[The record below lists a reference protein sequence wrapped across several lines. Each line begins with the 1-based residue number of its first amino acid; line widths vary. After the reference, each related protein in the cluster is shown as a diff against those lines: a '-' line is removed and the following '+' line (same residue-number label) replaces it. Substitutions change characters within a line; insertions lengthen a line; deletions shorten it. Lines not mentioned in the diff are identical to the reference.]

1 MRLFILVATLLGFT
15 MAARADIG
23 GTVELK
29 RETVQSWKATFCF
42 DESVD
47 ALGFARP
54 VADLR
59 QKSWAAGEMG
69 FKLVH
74 AGKVSHLERADGK
87 PFNCASVA
95 ITTNTMIPQ
104 KDYMPFSSFSDGG
117 VSVFTGYLTGQVLRH
132 GAWEDYDLR
141 ASYQGLDGDRV
152 ITRSP
157 AVLTQQFVYFG
168 PREPK
173 EIPGATLVIDPLIPA
188 SARLGV
194 LSTLPR
200 GNKLLSDL
208 FGFTPSEAYLV
219 YMAAGELETSPSDQ
233 TKAGTLPYQILFTMK
248 GKGSARWADSDPL
261 YFPRFTMH
269 EVLHIWQRDIW
280 GDWLGEDHPW
290 VHEGGAEALA
300 YELMDRA
307 KAYKAGQLDALWATV
322 SNKCRN
328 LLAETSVH
336 DAPAKG
342 RFDAVYQ
349 CGAIIN
355 RLVGAALNPDAP
367 GDGMIRFWQTMAAGS
382 RAGLPEAGSE
392 QLYFDTMQ
400 ALGFGADARAALVRF
415 LEEKPANPDAAL
427 KALKAALTLAADAP
441 VS

>member
-1 MRLFILVATLLGFT
+1 MRIFIFVATLLGVT
-15 MAARADIG
+15 MAAHADIG
-23 GTVELK
+23 GTFELK
-29 RETVQSWKATFCF
+29 REAAQSWKASFCL

-59 QKSWAAGEMG
+59 EKSWAAGEPG
-69 FKLVH
+69 FNLVH
-74 AGKVSHLERADGK
+74 TGKVSHLERSDKK
-87 PFNCASVA
+87 PFTCASVA
-95 ITTNTMIPQ
+95 ISTNTMIPK
-104 KDYMPFSSFSDGG
+104 KDYMPFSGFSDGG
-117 VSVFTGYLTGQVLRH
+117 VSVFTGYLTGQVLRN
-132 GAWEDYDLR
+132 GAWESYDLR
-141 ASYQGLDGDRV
+141 ASYRGLEGDRV

-157 AVLTQQFVYFG
+157 GVLADQFVYFG
-168 PREPK
+168 PMEPK
-173 EIPGATLVIDPLIPA
+173 EVSGARLVIDPMIPA

-200 GNKLLSDL
+200 GNKLLGEL
-208 FGFTPSEAYLV
+208 FGFAPSEPYLV
-219 YMAAGELETSPSDQ
+219 FMAAGELETSSSDQ

-269 EVLHIWQRDIW
+269 EILHIWQREVW
-280 GDWLGEDHPW
+280 GDWLGDDHPW

-300 YELMDRA
+300 YVLMDRA

-336 DAPAKG
+336 DAPANG

-349 CGAIIN
+349 CGALVN
-355 RLVGAALNPDAP
+355 RMVGAALDPDAP
-367 GDGMIRFWQTMAAGS
+367 GDGMIRFWQAMAAGGGADA
-382 RAGLPEAGSE
+382 RETGSE
-392 QLYFDTMQ
+392 QRYLNTMQ
-400 ALGFGADARAALVRF
+400 ALGFGPQARNALATF
-415 LEEKPANPDAAL
+415 LKEKPANPDAAL
-427 KALKAALTLAADAP
+427 KALKAALTIEAAAP